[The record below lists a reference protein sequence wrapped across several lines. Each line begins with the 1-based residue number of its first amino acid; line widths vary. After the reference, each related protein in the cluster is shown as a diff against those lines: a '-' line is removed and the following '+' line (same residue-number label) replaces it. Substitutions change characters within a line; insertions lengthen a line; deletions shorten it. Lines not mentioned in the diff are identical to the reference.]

1 VAGNVWIV
9 AKSPSEDGIGS
20 RLFHFSEAVWLA
32 QKFGCSVIVD
42 WRGTPFLKDK
52 GLNYF
57 SELLVPLPE
66 ILGVPI
72 TYPPGPDL
80 EEYERALD
88 GDLPEL
94 AVEDLRRR
102 ASKPPPTPVYLLA
115 MHTLG
120 LADYPELRRGY
131 RAFRSSFYRHIAP
144 RPEVAEPLEAWY
156 DAHLRGHFV
165 VGVNVATGNGLF
177 APGAE
182 SEGYVDTSVFDDED
196 GFVRS
201 IELACEKATKRLTG
215 ARKRDYKIFVA
226 TDSAYVSGLVRR
238 LPRAV
243 TRREVF
249 PPPGAGRYF
258 CDYDALGYSDRAAA
272 VDTVV
277 DMFLLARCDA
287 LVKNNSRFS
296 FYARVVN
303 DYFGGNEWNFEKL
316 YRKLATA
323 SGARES

>member
-1 VAGNVWIV
+1 VPENVWIV
-9 AKSPSEDGIGS
+9 AKSPPEDGIGS
-20 RLFHFSEAVWLA
+20 RLFHFSEAVWLSM
-32 QKFGCSVIVD
+32 KFGCSVIVD
-42 WRGTPFLKDK
+42 WRGTPFLKDDA
-52 GLNYF
+52 LNYF
-57 SELLVPLPE
+57 SEFLVPLPE

-72 TYPPGPDL
+72 AYPPGPGL
-80 EEYERALD
+80 QEYEQALP
-88 GDLPEL
+88 GGLQEVS
-94 AVEDLRRR
+94 VEDLRRLEAEQPR
-102 ASKPPPTPVYLLA
+102 TPTYLLA
-115 MHTLG
+115 MHSLG

-131 RAFRSSFYRHIAP
+131 RAFRSSFYRHIVP

-182 SEGYVDTSVFDDED
+182 SEGYVDTSVFDDEE
-196 GFVRS
+196 GFLRA
-201 IELACEKATKRLTG
+201 IEVACEKATKRLSG

-226 TDSAYVSGLVRR
+226 TDSAVVADLVHR

-243 TRREVF
+243 TRRAVF

-258 CDYDALGYSDRAAA
+258 CDYDELGYSDRAAA

-277 DMFLLARCDA
+277 DMLLLARCDA

-316 YRKLATA
+316 YRKLVAA
-323 SGARES
+323 NGARES